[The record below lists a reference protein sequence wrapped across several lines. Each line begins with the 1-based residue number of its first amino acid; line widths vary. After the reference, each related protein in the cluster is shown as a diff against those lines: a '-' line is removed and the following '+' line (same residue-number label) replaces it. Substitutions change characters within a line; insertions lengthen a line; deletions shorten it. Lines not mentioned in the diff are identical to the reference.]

1 MERIEEKG
9 NAKSHLQ
16 SKQAL
21 DQSRGGK
28 KSGGWLHPKLRKHQR
43 VFRRRRKGQGGGRVS
58 GLTKGGVNVT
68 DQIDQYNE
76 ILDKLDEALAELN
89 KADRDFDLT
98 DIQGQSVIQLRQIY
112 DAMIGDVLDLERE
125 SF

>member
-1 MERIEEKG
+1 M
-9 NAKSHLQ
+9 
-16 SKQAL
+16 
-21 DQSRGGK
+21 
-28 KSGGWLHPKLRKHQR
+28 
-43 VFRRRRKGQGGGRVS
+43 
-58 GLTKGGVNVT
+58 T

-76 ILDKLDEALAELN
+76 VLDKLDEALAELN